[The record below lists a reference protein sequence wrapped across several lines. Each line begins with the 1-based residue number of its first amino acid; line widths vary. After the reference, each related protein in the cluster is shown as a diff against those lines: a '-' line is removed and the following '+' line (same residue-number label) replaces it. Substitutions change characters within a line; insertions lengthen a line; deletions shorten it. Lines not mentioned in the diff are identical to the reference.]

1 MIARSGAHGQHI
13 FSRRYEMSP
22 KARKFTSTPAPGSPQ
37 QEQIWTDLQHGT
49 EHLMVEA
56 RAGTG
61 KTYSIV
67 NGLARLAPMQRVAV
81 LAFNVHVA
89 KELNSRLQ
97 MLGVN
102 WVRALTFNSLGYAAV
117 RKAFPKAQLME
128 DKLPAIVRPYARGDR
143 DVAAATMRLVRLCKN
158 TLTDGTDLGALEN
171 LADRYGIEMPELRE
185 DFVFSLVPIVLQE
198 CLDKTGAVDFDD
210 QIWLPIKLGL
220 PIEHFDLV
228 MVDESQDTNRAQQ
241 ALMFMACPAGRIV
254 LVGDRFQSVYGF
266 RGAHAN
272 AMEYLYEKL
281 RNTKRGCKI
290 LPLTVTRRCPMTHVL
305 LAQTLVPDLEALS
318 DAPDGEILVLDGN
331 KATNMMAPGDM
342 GLCRVNRYLVPAA
355 YRLIKRGI
363 KVVIQG
369 RDFGQDLIALVD
381 RLRGSDLAD
390 LLQRL
395 NEYFLRESR
404 KLLALGEKGA
414 ASLEHLEDQVGCII
428 ELSTGLSRIPELKA
442 RIQMIFADYE
452 DDGTPRKFV
461 LLGTIHRLKGL
472 EAHNVFVLAPH
483 LIPHPRAK
491 RDWELEQERN
501 LAYIAVTRAKF
512 SDTEPGR
519 LIFVGS
525 IPDIFF
531 AARRGDSCASP
542 VISPALPA
550 GPAGVPL
557 LRSASADAPTTETA
571 SPPIKCISMALDSF
585 VDEESEDNDW
595 VD

>member
-1 MIARSGAHGQHI
+1 M
-13 FSRRYEMSP
+13 
-22 KARKFTSTPAPGSPQ
+22 KSTKRTITLGVAPGSPQ
-37 QEQIWTDLQHGT
+37 QEAIWETLSHGT

-67 NGLARLAPMQRVAV
+67 NGLARLEPMQRVGV

-102 WVRALTFNSLGYAAV
+102 WARAVTFHSLGYGAI

-128 DKLPAIVRPYARGDR
+128 DKLMAIVRPYARGDR
-143 DVAAATMRLVRLCKN
+143 DVAAATIQLVRLCKN
-158 TLTDGTDLGALEN
+158 TLADGTDPAALEN

-185 DFVFSLVPIVLQE
+185 DFVLSLVPMVLQE
-198 CLDKTGAVDFDD
+198 SLDKNSAVDFDD
-210 QIWLPIKLGL
+210 QIWLPVKLGL

-228 MVDESQDTNRAQQ
+228 LVDESQDTNRAQQ
-241 ALMFMACPAGRIV
+241 ALMFRSCPEGRIG
-254 LVGDRFQSVYGF
+254 LVGDTFQSVFAF
-266 RGAHAN
+266 RGADGN
-272 AMEYLYEKL
+272 AMQHLYDTL

-290 LPLTVTRRCPMTHVL
+290 LPLTVTRRCPKAHVR
-305 LAQTLVPDLEALS
+305 LAQTLVPDLEALP
-318 DAPDGEILVLDGN
+318 DAPEGEILVLDRN
-331 KATNMMAPGDM
+331 KATDMMAPGDM
-342 GLCRVNRYLVPAA
+342 GLCRVNRHLVPAA

-381 RLRGSDLAD
+381 RLHGSDLPD
-390 LLQRL
+390 LLERL
-395 NEYFLRESR
+395 NQFFAHESR
-404 KLLALGEKGA
+404 KLLALGERGA
-414 ASLEHLEDQVGCII
+414 ALLEHLEDQVGCII
-428 ELSTGLSRIPELKA
+428 ELSSGLIRISELKA
-442 RIQMIFADYE
+442 RIETIFADYE

-472 EAHNVFVLAPH
+472 EANNVFVLAPE
-483 LIPHPRAK
+483 LIPHPRA
-491 RDWELEQERN
+491 RLGWQLEQERN
-501 LAYIAVTRAKF
+501 LAYVAVTRAKF
-512 SDTEPGR
+512 SGAEPGR
-519 LIFVGS
+519 LIFAGS
-525 IPDIFF
+525 IPDIFY
-531 AARRGDSCASP
+531 ASLRGDSCPPP

-550 GPAGVPL
+550 SPASAPL
-557 LRSASADAPTTETA
+557 LGSASADAPTTETA

-585 VDEESEDNDW
+585 VDDESE